1 MPRAGWIALGAVLA
15 ALVGE
20 AGTALL
26 GDATQPASAIGM
38 TAGSGAGAASDTAAP
53 AALAMA
59 AAILVTAIG
68 IARRATPA
76 VALGGGAMLI
86 LARLLGGTLVPA
98 PPPAGPLPDALRAA
112 EAEVIS
118 ISTPAE
124 GAQRAVVR
132 LDAAPTPGLRLYA
145 RLPRY
150 PEVVPGDRVSIDGV
164 VRPPPVGPGFG
175 EYLLRSGISGT
186 VIAHRLERV
195 PAPPGPAAW
204 LERRRRD
211 AGELLARVL
220 PAPQAGLAAG
230 ILVGLRDQVDRD
242 VATAFTAAGLT
253 HIVAISGWNIA
264 VVGGVIAAILR
275 RVSRRRRSVATLA
288 AIAAY
293 ALAAGAGA
301 SVVRAATMAAA
312 VLGSRELGRPGTAAA
327 ALGLAV
333 VAMLTVDPHVIGDAG
348 FQLSVAA
355 TAGLLAWGTRLASW
369 LRERVV
375 TPGARLRAPGWLVD
389 ALGVSLAAQAATLP
403 LILLDFGRVSLVS
416 PLANLVAAP
425 LVVPVMAASAA
436 ALAAGWLVSLGVP
449 EVSGAVVGSA
459 GAIVLGALVAVARVA
474 AAVPGASIT
483 LDPPTTRLLAAAAAL
498 AVLCAASRRVRER
511 ACGLLASTRLIGLAG
526 AAAGTAGPAPAAA
539 ARTAGAGATRGGTAA
554 HTHARVLHGLALLV
568 AAAGA
573 AFIVVLASRP
583 DGRLHLAVLDVGQGD
598 AILLQGPAGGRIL
611 IDTGP
616 DPDRLLTQ
624 LDERVPPWD
633 RRLDLLVLTHPHED
647 HVGGAALLLRRYRVA
662 RIVAP
667 GMRGTG
673 PGWQALADEL
683 ARERR
688 SAERM
693 AAGSRFFL
701 DGVAIRALWP
711 RPGSVPEA
719 PAETG
724 SGVNNVSIVL
734 DVRFGARRF
743 LLMGD
748 AEQDVD
754 AALLAEGAISA
765 TQLRVDLLKVAHHG
779 SRTASTAAFLD
790 AVRPRVAIVS
800 VGAQNDYGHPAPATL
815 ARLQAAGARIFRTDL
830 DGTITASSDGGD
842 LRVESQRSVWRAAA
856 PASPGRSVTTSRAA
870 TPDVQRV
877 LRPRRP
883 GTPDGR
889 PTGCIESTRDPLACG
904 SRRHPARSRSTR
916 VAAGPRER
924 RRRGRRVPRRA
935 LRGAWRPGRP
945 WASRSRGPPPRR
957 RQAAAARRPGA
968 GAGPWRGR
976 RAVAEPTGL
985 PRTRTRR
992 RRPPHHASPR
1002 RRSVRALER
1011 CGHARGADRRVRG
1024 QARRSAAR
1032 GDECALRGLGRP
1044 LSGAPREP
1052 DPCSCA
1058 RGAARTRGLRDRGR
1072 QPVGGAAAALGRPD
1086 SRGGASPARQ
1096 GSSSRRHRPELIC
1109 RGRPTPNRRRT
1120 APPWRTFG
1128 ATTSSRCAGRWSGWR
1143 ATLARPASHCR
1154 YGAPRG
1160 QRRQASTSSRSGW
1173 EPPRSSAAACWPW

>member
-1 MPRAGWIALGAVLA
+1 MPRAGWVALGAVLA
-15 ALVGE
+15 ALIGE
-20 AGTALL
+20 VGTAFLV
-26 GDATQPASAIGM
+26 DATQPASAIGM
-38 TAGSGAGAASDTAAP
+38 TAASRASAAPDMAAP

-59 AAILVTAIG
+59 VAILVWTIG
-68 IARRATPA
+68 IARGSTPA
-76 VALGGGAMLI
+76 VALGSGAILI
-86 LARLLGGTLVPA
+86 AARLLGGDLGPA
-98 PPPAGPLPDALRAA
+98 TPPAGPLPDALRAA
-112 EAEVIS
+112 EVEVIS

-132 LDAAPTPGLRLYA
+132 LDAAPAAGLRLFA

-150 PEVVPGDRVSIDGV
+150 PEVVPGDRVAIDGV
-164 VRPPPVGPGFG
+164 VRPPPAGPGFG
-175 EYLLRSGISGT
+175 EYLRRSGIGGT
-186 VIAHRLERV
+186 VDARRLERV
-195 PAPPGPAAW
+195 PAPAGPAAW

-230 ILVGLRDQVDRD
+230 ILVGLRDEVDRD
-242 VATAFTAAGLT
+242 VASAFTAAGLT

-264 VVGGVIAAILR
+264 VVGAVIAAILR

-333 VAMLTVDPHVIGDAG
+333 VAMLAVDPRVIGDAG

-355 TAGLLAWGTRLASW
+355 TAGLLAWGTRLTTW

-375 TPGARLRAPGWLVD
+375 APGARLWAPGWLVD
-389 ALGVSLAAQAATLP
+389 TLGVSLAAQAATLP

-436 ALAAGWLVSLGVP
+436 ALAAGWLVSLGAP
-449 EVSGAVVGSA
+449 EVGGAVVGSA

-474 AAVPGASIT
+474 ASVPGASIT
-483 LDPPTTRLLAAAAAL
+483 LDPRTAQLLAAAAAL
-498 AVLCAASRRVRER
+498 AVLSAASRRVRQR
-511 ACGLLASTRLIGLAG
+511 AYGLLASTGLVATAG
-526 AAAGTAGPAPAAA
+526 AGGGTTGAAVPRARTSATTAAA
-539 ARTAGAGATRGGTAA
+539 ARTAGAGATRGGTTA
-554 HTHARVLHGLALLV
+554 HPHARILQGLALLV
-568 AAAGA
+568 AAACA

-583 DGRLHLAVLDVGQGD
+583 DGRLHLVVLDVGQGD

-624 LDERVPPWD
+624 LDARVPPWD

-662 RIVAP
+662 RIAAP

-673 PGWQALADEL
+673 PGWQALADAL

-688 SAERM
+688 SAERI

-701 DGVAIRALWP
+701 GGVAIRALWP
-711 RPGSVPEA
+711 RPGSVPEV

-748 AEQDVD
+748 AEQEVD
-754 AALLAEGAISA
+754 AALLAEGAVSA
-765 TQLRVDLLKVAHHG
+765 MQPRVDLLKVAHHG

-790 AVRPRVAIVS
+790 AIRPRVAIVS

-815 ARLQAAGARIFRTDL
+815 ARLRAVGARVFRTDL
-830 DGTITASSDGGD
+830 DGTISASSDGGD

-856 PASPGRSVTTSRAA
+856 PATPHRSVTPSSIA
-870 TPDVQRV
+870 TPDAQRA
-877 LRPRRP
+877 LRLRRP

-889 PTGCIESTRDPLACG
+889 PPGCIESIRDPLARG
-904 SRRHPARSRSTR
+904 SGRHPARSRSTR
-916 VAAGPRER
+916 VAPGPRER
-924 RRRGRRVPRRA
+924 RRRDRRIPRRT

-945 WASRSRGPPPRR
+945 WAGRSRGPPP
-957 RQAAAARRPGA
+957 
-968 GAGPWRGR
+968 
-976 RAVAEPTGL
+976 
-985 PRTRTRR
+985 
-992 RRPPHHASPR
+992 
-1002 RRSVRALER
+1002 
-1011 CGHARGADRRVRG
+1011 
-1024 QARRSAAR
+1024 
-1032 GDECALRGLGRP
+1032 
-1044 LSGAPREP
+1044 
-1052 DPCSCA
+1052 
-1058 RGAARTRGLRDRGR
+1058 
-1072 QPVGGAAAALGRPD
+1072 
-1086 SRGGASPARQ
+1086 
-1096 GSSSRRHRPELIC
+1096 
-1109 RGRPTPNRRRT
+1109 
-1120 APPWRTFG
+1120 
-1128 ATTSSRCAGRWSGWR
+1128 
-1143 ATLARPASHCR
+1143 
-1154 YGAPRG
+1154 
-1160 QRRQASTSSRSGW
+1160 
-1173 EPPRSSAAACWPW
+1173 